1 MKLLVSSIIVAGI
14 LGGISLV
21 PGDAASWTS
30 FSWAASD
37 RQADARYVTA
47 MIGRGR
53 IARTITATGSLQAV
67 STVAVSSQLSGQI
80 AQLNVDY
87 NDAVNAGQ
95 PLAALD
101 QRGYRARIAQ
111 AEAELEMARQTVSV
125 LVAKLEKAVGVE
137 RETVV
142 SRKVQAARI
151 EKAGILLEAAIR
163 TLTLTETLA
172 RRGTKS
178 KTAVEDARSD
188 RLTAEANLREAE
200 AAAAAQEHA
209 VATSRAGRREAE
221 AELANARAALPLRW
235 AALSLA
241 ELDLDRSTIRAPIKG
256 IIINRTVEKGQTVAA
271 SLDAPTLF
279 TIAGDLSEMEIH
291 ANVDETDIGQIRSG
305 QAADFNVDAFP
316 GRRFPARVTE
326 VRKGARRLQGV
337 VSYTVVLRV
346 GNPEGLLLPG
356 MTAKIGITI
365 DAQAD
370 VLTLPL
376 AALRFSPSDAA
387 VDASTSLS
395 SGTAGV
401 ERTVW
406 LLSADNKPWP
416 QKVRVGIDDGRD
428 AALLD
433 GELAAGQAIIT
444 GNIAA
449 PAGRTFFGIR
459 F

>member
-1 MKLLVSSIIVAGI
+1 MKLLVSSIIIAGI
-14 LGGISLV
+14 LGGISFTS
-21 PGDAASWTS
+21 GDAASWRP
-30 FSWAASD
+30 FSWAAD
-37 RQADARYVTA
+37 EPQAGARYVTA
-47 MIGRGR
+47 TIGRGR

-87 NDAVNAGQ
+87 NDAVSAEQ
-95 PLAALD
+95 PLAMLD

-125 LVAKLEKAVGVE
+125 LAAKLEKAAGVE
-137 RETVV
+137 RETIAG
-142 SRKVQAARI
+142 RKVQAARI
-151 EKAGILLEAAIR
+151 EKAGILLESATRA
-163 TLTLTETLA
+163 LTRAQTLA
-172 RRGTKS
+172 RRGAKS
-178 KTAVEDARSD
+178 KTAVEDAQSM
-188 RLTAEANLREAE
+188 RLTAEANLREVK

-209 VATSRAGRREAE
+209 IATSRAGRREAQ
-221 AELANARAALPLRW
+221 AELANARAALPLRR

-241 ELDLDRSTIRAPIKG
+241 ELDLDRSTIRAPIDG

-271 SLDAPTLF
+271 SLDAPVLF

-305 QAADFNVDAFP
+305 QAADFGVDAFP

-365 DAQAD
+365 DAHED

-376 AALRFSPSDAA
+376 AALRFSPGDTA
-387 VDASTSLS
+387 VDASTASAGS
-395 SGTAGV
+395 TTGV

-406 LLSADNKPWP
+406 LLDPDSKPWP
-416 QKVRVGIDDGRD
+416 SKVRVGIDDGRD
-428 AALLD
+428 VALLG
-433 GELAAGQAIIT
+433 GELSAGQAVIT

-449 PAGRTFFGIR
+449 PAGKTFFGIR